1 MAPRDPLPATLKL
14 YRRLTQWGK
23 PLAGLFLKWRLKRG
37 KEDPER
43 IGERRGIASQP
54 RPEGPLLWVH
64 AASVGEVI
72 SILSL
77 LERIR
82 ARGINVLLTSGT
94 VTAAE
99 LASQRLPEGTI
110 HQYVPLDIPAFVE
123 LFFDHWQPGLA
134 LIAESEF
141 WPNLIIEGRRRG
153 TRFVIVNGRMSDR
166 SFGKWRFAR
175 RTVAALLSRID
186 LCLAQDGD
194 IAERFELL
202 GAQRVIDTGNLKFDV
217 PPQPAEPRALTV
229 LERAIRNRPV
239 LLAASTHEGEDAIVI
254 EAHLRLSRLVPGL
267 LTIIA
272 PRHPERGGRIVE
284 LAEEMGAVPVM
295 RSRGH
300 VPDRGTEIY
309 VADTIGELGLFYRL
323 APIVFMGGSLVK
335 HGGQNPIEPAKLDSA
350 ILHGP
355 HVGNFTSIYGQLNR
369 TRGAATVTDAESL
382 AKSVALLLDDPALV
396 KSMAQSAKTSVERLG
411 GALDRT
417 ITAIEPYLVQMRLG

>member
-1 MAPRDPLPATLKL
+1 
-14 YRRLTQWGK
+14 
-23 PLAGLFLKWRLKRG
+23 
-37 KEDPER
+37 
-43 IGERRGIASQP
+43 
-54 RPEGPLLWVH
+54 
-64 AASVGEVI
+64 
-72 SILSL
+72 
-77 LERIR
+77 
-82 ARGINVLLTSGT
+82 
-94 VTAAE
+94 
-99 LASQRLPEGTI
+99 
-110 HQYVPLDIPAFVE
+110 VPLDIPAFVE